1 MATDT
6 LIFFLRQLGVDPA
19 PKNLKR
25 IKRLIAEAQL
35 VERKRCIA
43 YVEHCKESF
52 ARTPDLPQD
61 ISVAAETIREGLLA
75 I

>member
-6 LIFFLRQLGVDPA
+6 LVFFLRQLGVDPA
-19 PKNLKR
+19 PQHMKSLR
-25 IKRLIAEAQL
+25 RLVAEAQL
-35 VERKRCIA
+35 AERKRCIA

-52 ARTPDLPQD
+52 ASTPDLPQD